1 MGCLTSCPD
10 KCDHAYLGDL
20 ICDADCDDAGCFYD
34 MGDCD
39 CSEGCN
45 KGLLENDVCDEV
57 CNVAA
62 CSFDNGV
69 CGD

>member
-1 MGCLTSCPD
+1 
-10 KCDHAYLGDL
+10 
-20 ICDADCDDAGCFYD
+20 

-39 CSEGCN
+39 CSTGCN
-45 KGLLENDVCDEV
+45 KGLLENDICDEV